1 MNLRFSLTGTARGR
15 PQISSSDNPFSP
27 DQKPPLTR
35 TARRRQRQEPD
46 RRRSSVMVYTV
57 VSPFIVTRIGR
68 MFLLEVTDLN
78 YQGVEQ
84 NTIQLVVLF
93 DTIAYALI
101 VSIFG
106 AFVYHILLSVIWSG
120 IVPLLVWRLFAHFLR
135 LSAVVSLGVVTMSV
149 RSGSADI

>member
-1 MNLRFSLTGTARGR
+1 
-15 PQISSSDNPFSP
+15 
-27 DQKPPLTR
+27 
-35 TARRRQRQEPD
+35 
-46 RRRSSVMVYTV
+46 
-57 VSPFIVTRIGR
+57 